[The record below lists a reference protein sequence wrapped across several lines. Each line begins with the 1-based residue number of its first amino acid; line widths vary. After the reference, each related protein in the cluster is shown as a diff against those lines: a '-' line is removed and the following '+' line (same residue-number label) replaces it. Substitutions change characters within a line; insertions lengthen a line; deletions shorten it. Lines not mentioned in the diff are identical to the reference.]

1 MSRGGNPDDRDELIQ
16 RYMDGELPEEERIRV
31 EKLLA
36 EDPSLRGSLEQYRL
50 LGRLLSEAVS
60 MKEVEADLD
69 ARFGAIVVG
78 AGEQNV
84 VPLRERLT
92 VVLDEFFMH
101 RKRLW
106 MPAAATLV
114 AAVSTLALVL
124 ALKGAHEAP
133 PRTTDEGWS
142 RVTSVSLGASSSM
155 VMEMED
161 EEGTKATVL
170 WVLGDSE
177 EVEEVEGPPSD
188 QGPPPDAESDSDK
201 E

>member
-1 MSRGGNPDDRDELIQ
+1 MSRGGDTNGRDELIQ
-16 RYMDGELPEEERIRV
+16 RYMDGELPEEDRIRA

-36 EDPSLRGSLEQYRL
+36 EDPSLRSSLEQYRRL
-50 LGRLLSEAVS
+50 SLLLSEAVS

-84 VPLRERLT
+84 VPLREKLK
-92 VVLDEFFMH
+92 VAFEEFFMH
-101 RKRLW
+101 RKRVW

-114 AAVSTLALVL
+114 AAVSTLALVF

-133 PRTTDEGWS
+133 PQATAEGWS

-177 EVEEVEGPPSD
+177 EVEEVEGPPGD

>member
-1 MSRGGNPDDRDELIQ
+1 MRSGGDKNGRDELIQ
-16 RYMDGELPEEERIRV
+16 RYMDGELPEEDRIAV

-36 EDPSLRGSLEQYRL
+36 EDPSLRTSLEQYRL
-50 LGRLLSEAVS
+50 LGSLLSEAVS
-60 MKEVEADLD
+60 MKDVEADLD

-78 AGEQNV
+78 AREPDG
-84 VPLRERLT
+84 VPLREKLK
-92 VVLDEFFMH
+92 VAFEEFFMH
-101 RKRLW
+101 RKRVW

-124 ALKGAHEAP
+124 ALNGEHQAGPQAAS
-133 PRTTDEGWS
+133 EGWS

-177 EVEEVEGPPSD
+177 EVEEVEAPPND
-188 QGPPPDAESDSDK
+188 QGPPPDAESDT